1 MGEVNAPDVEDLGLD
16 QRREL
21 AAQMDH
27 WLDLFDRDLEDLE
40 CRPSSRPIRALM
52 MLFQTGAA
60 EVRAGDTLLSGEDGL
75 DGNMEQMW
83 FRVMFD
89 AVEYWYL
96 ERYGETVMQENGN
109 DELIGAVSI
118 RGVLRK
124 VAVPLHR
131 RKVEVEA
138 EQSWIYFEDGL
149 GEGEDAA
156 SMIVDA
162 PDLSKLEQDSRNSVI
177 AEATLAA
184 DVLRSINFRTVTFR
198 SDGDQ
203 EVRKLIQS
211 TATYLQQAAV
221 KMVSFQDNER
231 GPAWFDL
238 QMTNEAAMKS
248 VILNQ
253 TKAQPRVHHIAQ
265 LIGSANRC
273 GLNFDTKKFEHW
285 PAFSDISDWRY
296 GQGYPSSFADLY
308 RAYQMTLELVHACM
322 GQFIPEMK
330 PGFGLLI
337 KYAPHK
343 LKNAAGEFRE

>member
-1 MGEVNAPDVEDLGLD
+1 MLD

-27 WLDLFDRDLEDLE
+27 WLDLFDRDLESLE
-40 CRPSSRPIRALM
+40 YRPSKRPLHALM

-60 EVRAGDTLLSGEDGL
+60 EIKAGDTLLSGEDDL
-75 DGNMEQMW
+75 AGNMEQMW
-83 FRVMFD
+83 FRVVFD

-96 ERYGETVMQENGN
+96 ERYGEAVMQENGN
-109 DELIGAVSI
+109 DALVGAVSI
-118 RGVLRK
+118 RGVIRK
-124 VAVPLHR
+124 VVVPLHR

-138 EQSWIYFEDGL
+138 EQSWMYFEDGL

-162 PDLSKLEQDSRNSVI
+162 PDLRKLDEVSRNTVI
-177 AEATLAA
+177 SEATLAA
-184 DVLRSINFRTVTFR
+184 EVLRSINFRTVTFR

-211 TATYLQQAAV
+211 TSTYLQQAAV
-221 KMVSFQDNER
+221 RMVSFHDNER

-238 QMTNEAAMKS
+238 QMANEAAMKA
-248 VILNQ
+248 VILSH
-253 TKAQPRVHHIAQ
+253 KKSQPKIHSIER
-265 LIGSANRC
+265 LIEAANHY
-273 GLNFDTKKFEHW
+273 GMNLEVKKFKHW

-296 GQGYPSSFADLY
+296 GQGHPSSFADLY
-308 RAYQMTLELVHACM
+308 RAYQITLELVHACM

-330 PGFGLLI
+330 SGFGLLI
-337 KYAPHK
+337 KYAPYK
-343 LKNAAGEFRE
+343 LKNAAGEFRG